1 MNEAYTTDFIA
12 RCLAAEALEK
22 AEGGGSN
29 VADVDASVSNS
40 QLTIQLEDGNGT
52 PVGSGA
58 TVNLPSGL
66 PPSTSAD
73 EGKVLT
79 VNSSGNAEWDEN
91 EINIFRT
98 SYVDM
103 VSDCT
108 LTVDGNSYSYEFD
121 APTNFE
127 KVDVYI
133 RCHYIWKNTTWTG
146 DNKVAIAHQLSIT
159 PDQEIAT
166 DGRTTVWKHGFEKT
180 NMSGVNWQGDLLDQA
195 IKLSYDS
202 ATNKLKMTVGAPAM
216 WRCEGD
222 WSGASTPNSPVTV
235 SGFVLDAL
243 GYVAYGSEPVIYD
256 GLQAG
261 AGIDITNDVISIGAN
276 YGASFELSINSST
289 YVVTAT
295 LKDQNG
301 NTLGQAQT
309 IDLPLE
315 SVVVNG
321 AYDDTTK
328 KIILTLQN
336 GNTVEFSVADLVAG
350 LQTELSANN
359 KLNPA
364 YINYN
369 STHRAV
375 SDSEKATWNGK
386 QSALS
391 STQLSA
397 VNSGIDSIKVG
408 QISANQTEIAR
419 LVDDKPKNVL
429 NITKQS
435 IKSLNTVGTWSG
447 NTYTRTDNNNNISIT
462 MNDDMSF
469 TINGTTESRVNFYL
483 KSSNLQGLQGFIL
496 SGGNTN
502 SDTISVLLQMQEN
515 PWTNLAQDFGTG
527 VEIPSYDES
536 KQYAHSINIS
546 AGTNANNILIKPMLC
561 TQNSWNYSHEFMPYT
576 PSNAELYAMIQALQ
590 S

>member
-536 KQYAHSINIS
+536 KQYALSINIS